1 MAIRDDLPSTVED
14 GDRATWLEGE
24 GEMRRRIRAFDWS
37 NHALGPTSAWPEEL
51 RTSVGLCLAMAFPAC
66 VFWGRDGIQIYNDP
80 YAAVMRRKHPAGLG
94 QSWLA
99 TWPERAGELTAMRD
113 RVYGGHA
120 LLEDDQPWTL
130 DREGELQEYTFTISM
145 TPIPDKD
152 GVIQGMFHTATETTD
167 AVKARR
173 LRRAD
178 ELTAVFDSMPDAV
191 YVGTLDGITHCNQHG
206 LEMLGAASLADLQR
220 RIGEIGH
227 RFAVSSIATG
237 ELIPEDQLSFVRALT
252 TGKTVIEDVMATR
265 QDTGEVVYI
274 RGASAPILE
283 GETVIGAVAINTDI
297 TEQYKARQLLD
308 QSEKRFR
315 ALVSASSDVVFR
327 LSPDWS
333 DMEVLHADGK
343 PHTFFGNT
351 FKSAGNWLQEH
362 VSGDDL
368 PRVLQAVEG
377 AIRTKAV
384 FEMQYRTRLVNGTMG
399 WIAVRAVPLLDGE
412 GELTEW
418 FGTAS
423 DVTAQKV
430 SEQTLIKTEKLAA
443 VGRLASTIAHE
454 INNPLEAVT
463 NVVYLLQQ
471 EQELS
476 EPAQRYLKVIDEEL
490 ARASHMT
497 KQTLSFSR
505 GGNSVQLL
513 RLGELVQDVLSI
525 LGPRLRNKHI
535 TIHDK
540 LDHDAVLTGING
552 ELRQVVTNLLTN
564 SIDAVQPG
572 GAIWVRTGRTA
583 TRGEESL
590 RLTVADNG
598 HGIPV
603 QAQEQIFEPFFSLK
617 PEIGTGLGL
626 WVTREI
632 IDRHNGSIR
641 VRSSDRKGHSG
652 TVISILFRNVSNA
665 VSF

>member
-1 MAIRDDLPSTVED
+1 
-14 GDRATWLEGE
+14 
-24 GEMRRRIRAFDWS
+24 MR
-37 NHALGPTSAWPEEL
+37 
-51 RTSVGLCLAMAFPAC
+51 
-66 VFWGRDGIQIYNDP
+66 
-80 YAAVMRRKHPAGLG
+80 
-94 QSWLA
+94 
-99 TWPERAGELTAMRD
+99 
-113 RVYGGHA
+113 
-120 LLEDDQPWTL
+120 
-130 DREGELQEYTFTISM
+130 
-145 TPIPDKD
+145 
-152 GVIQGMFHTATETTD
+152 
-167 AVKARR
+167 
-173 LRRAD
+173 
-178 ELTAVFDSMPDAV
+178 
-191 YVGTLDGITHCNQHG
+191 
-206 LEMLGAASLADLQR
+206 
-220 RIGEIGH
+220 
-227 RFAVSSIATG
+227 
-237 ELIPEDQLSFVRALT
+237 
-252 TGKTVIEDVMATR
+252 
-265 QDTGEVVYI
+265 
-274 RGASAPILE
+274 
-283 GETVIGAVAINTDI
+283 
-297 TEQYKARQLLD
+297 
-308 QSEKRFR
+308 
-315 ALVSASSDVVFR
+315 
-327 LSPDWS
+327 
-333 DMEVLHADGK
+333 
-343 PHTFFGNT
+343 
-351 FKSAGNWLQEH
+351 
-362 VSGDDL
+362 
-368 PRVLQAVEG
+368 
-377 AIRTKAV
+377 
-384 FEMQYRTRLVNGTMG
+384 
-399 WIAVRAVPLLDGE
+399 

-471 EQELS
+471 ERELS
-476 EPAQRYLKVIDEEL
+476 EPAQRYLKVIEEEL

-540 LDHDAVLTGING
+540 LDDDAMLPGVNG

-572 GAIWVRTGRTA
+572 GAIWVRTVRIA

-641 VRSSDRKGHSG
+641 VRSSDCKGHSG
-652 TVISILFRNVSNA
+652 TVITILFRSVGKA
-665 VSF
+665 VSL